1 MNKQEAAALLEV
13 SVRTLETYVAQ
24 NRLPVRYIKG
34 KTRRVSDFDEAD
46 VERLKA
52 ELRVGVPRSG
62 ASQEAQKA
70 ANLEESRNPAEN
82 PETSQEVGLAPA
94 PRQQSG
100 GTGTPGDELARFLPS
115 ELSKPVI
122 VIEAAHLQELLQAAG
137 AGNSAT
143 SQSPQN
149 LAAKMLLTLAETQTL
164 TGLSRDTL
172 KRAIGDGLLPAKQ
185 MGRAW
190 RLRPEDVRDWLRT
203 CFDAK

>member
-52 ELRVGVPRSG
+52 ELSVGVPRSG
-62 ASQEAQKA
+62 ASPGVQKV

-82 PETSQEVGLAPA
+82 PETSQEGRPTPA
-94 PRQQSG
+94 PPQQSG
-100 GTGTPGDELARFLPS
+100 GTPGTELARFLPS
-115 ELSKPVI
+115 EPSKSVV

-149 LAAKMLLTLAETQTL
+149 LASKMLLTLAETQTL

-172 KRAIGDGLLPAKQ
+172 KQAIGDGLLPAKQ

-190 RLRPEDVRDWLRT
+190 RLRPEDVRDWLRAS
-203 CFDAK
+203 FDAK